1 MNQEQGGTRVDIWI
15 SVFRTI
21 FLYFFIILIMRL
33 MGKREIGQLS
43 VFDLIVFFMIG
54 EISVFLLE
62 DSSLPLLTGLAPMI
76 TLVVLQII
84 LSMGML
90 KSSKFRRLVDGDPVF
105 LIKEGRILDKEM
117 EKIRYN
123 MDDLMQQLR
132 EKNIANLAD
141 VEFAILEPSGK
152 LSVFPKEEVQPPSK
166 KDLLPTIAKKFV
178 LPTALIL
185 DGKVQKDGLK
195 EINQT
200 IFWLK
205 QQIQKQ
211 GYKDF
216 KEIFYASYHP
226 DDQELYLD
234 PKDD

>member
-1 MNQEQGGTRVDIWI
+1 MDIWV
-15 SVFRTI
+15 SVLRTI

-43 VFDLIVFFMIG
+43 VFDLIVFFMIA

-62 DSSLPLLTGLAPMI
+62 DSNMPLLTGLAPMI
-76 TLVVLQII
+76 TLVVLQIACSMI
-84 LSMGML
+84 LL
-90 KSSKFRRLVDGDPVF
+90 KSSKLRRLVDGDPVF
-105 LIKEGRILDKEM
+105 LIKKGHIQDKQM
-117 EKIRYN
+117 EKLRYN

-152 LSVFPKEEVQPPSK
+152 LSVFPKEEVQPPSRK
-166 KDLLPTIAKKFV
+166 ELLPTIAKKFV
-178 LPTALIL
+178 LPTAVIL
-185 DGKVQKDGLK
+185 DGKVQKEGLE

-226 DDQELYLD
+226 NDEELYID
-234 PKDD
+234 PKDS